1 MASISLRSV
10 QKTYG
15 GNQPVI
21 RNVDLDI
28 AEHEFCVFL
37 GPSGCGKSTLLRII
51 AGLEDVTNGLVLI
64 DGKVVNEV
72 PAAQR
77 GVAMVFQSYALFP
90 HMTVYQNMAFGLK
103 LAKTP
108 KDEIHRKV
116 TEAARI
122 LQLEPLLD
130 RLPKALSGGQ
140 RQRVAIG
147 RAIVR
152 NPGVF
157 LFDEPL
163 SNLDATLRG
172 QTRIEIARLHAQFSK
187 ASVVYVT
194 HDQVEAMTLA
204 DKIVLLHAGAEAAEF
219 GSIAQIGTPLDL
231 YHRPCSRFVAGFIG
245 SPRMNFLSAHVS
257 HVGEAYVTVTLED
270 SGESLRVD
278 LRQDT
283 SQLSSA
289 SVNAVN
295 ANADVRPDPDGAT
308 GLVIGQHI
316 TVGIRPEHLQPAGNT
331 GRSARDH
338 AQHTNT
344 IARAVTL
351 VEQLGEHCYLHLETA
366 GSATLIAKAPG
377 DWHSARGVRC
387 AFDVPSDACHLFTDN
402 GLAVVLTPTHH
413 FA

>member
-1 MASISLRSV
+1 MASIALQSV
-10 QKTYG
+10 QKSYG
-15 GNQPVI
+15 ENAPVI
-21 RNVDLDI
+21 RDVDLEI

-37 GPSGCGKSTLLRII
+37 GPSGCGKSTLLRMI
-51 AGLEDVTNGLVLI
+51 AGLEDVSDGTVRI
-64 DGKVVNEV
+64 DGKVVNDI

-90 HMTVYQNMAFGLK
+90 HMTVYQNMAFGLT

-108 KDEIHRKV
+108 KAVIHSKV

-172 QTRIEIARLHAQFSK
+172 QTRIEIARLHKQFTN

-204 DKIVLLHAGAEAAEF
+204 DKIVLLHAGADTAAF
-219 GSIAQIGTPLDL
+219 GSIAQVGSPLDL
-231 YHRPCSRFVAGFIG
+231 YHRPRSRFVAGFIG

-257 HVGEAYVTVTLED
+257 ELGTDYVVVALDGAPER
-270 SGESLRVD
+270 LRVEF
-278 LRQDT
+278 T
-283 SQLSSA
+283 SERHPQADSA
-289 SVNAVN
+289 SGPRHAA
-295 ANADVRPDPDGAT
+295 ANAAT
-308 GLVIGQHI
+308 PLHIGQHV
-316 TVGIRPEHLQPAGNT
+316 TLGIRPEHLHPVLDDAQPAVD
-331 GRSARDH
+331 RPRD
-338 AQHTNT
+338 TNR
-344 IARAVTL
+344 IDRVMTL
-351 VEQLGEHCYLHLETA
+351 VEQLGEHCYLHLENADSTA
-366 GSATLIAKAPG
+366 LIAKGPANWSKG
-377 DWHSARGVRC
+377 RGNRC
-387 AFDVPSDACHLFTDN
+387 TFTVTPDACHLFGDD
-402 GLAVVLTPTHH
+402 GLAVALTPAHQ